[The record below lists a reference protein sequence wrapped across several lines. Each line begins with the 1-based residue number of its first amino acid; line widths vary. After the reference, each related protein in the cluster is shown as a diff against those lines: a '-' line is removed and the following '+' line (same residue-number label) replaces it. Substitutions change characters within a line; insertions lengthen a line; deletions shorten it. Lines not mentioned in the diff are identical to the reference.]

1 MNATARQFI
10 PQGNK
15 RGREEGPDDSEIANG
30 KRFKND
36 GS

>member
-1 MNATARQFI
+1 MNAAARQFI

-15 RGREEGPDDSEIANG
+15 RGREEGQDGSEIANG
-30 KRFKND
+30 KRMKND